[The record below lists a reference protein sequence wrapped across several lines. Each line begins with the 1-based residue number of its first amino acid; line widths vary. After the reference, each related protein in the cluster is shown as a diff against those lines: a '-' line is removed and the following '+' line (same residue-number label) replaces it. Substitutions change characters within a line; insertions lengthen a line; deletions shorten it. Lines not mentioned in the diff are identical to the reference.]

1 MDDGLLDVVVVKE
14 IRRSRILKY
23 GWAVLRDKITSMSG
37 VDYLQAKQVELTSKG
52 RVPVETDGDAAGEL
66 PAKVTVQPK
75 ALRVLVP

>member
-23 GWAVLRDKITSMSG
+23 GWAVLTNRIASMSG
-37 VDYLQAKQVELTSKG
+37 VEYLQAKELKLSSKG

-66 PAKVTVQPK
+66 PVNVTVQPH